1 MCSFRS
7 LSGEFERQFFGDVML
22 FSMECLTA
30 QGYPATAPSDEQI
43 AATVREVETDMLHI
57 YTTKHA
63 QIVQQIAA
71 LHALFE
77 GQGQW
82 WQQNDSMAQ
91 PRAMFR
97 HFIANMEA
105 NFGDDAAGYRAIHSG
120 AHRAQRRQQI
130 VGAIASYLRVVV
142 DEAERRGYHFNRS
155 KIINRRFRGTLP
167 VTQGQLAYEL
177 NHLRHK
183 LKSRAPERHQQMVA
197 LDAPAPHPLFR
208 TVPGEVAGWE
218 VVPPQ

>member
-1 MCSFRS
+1 MRLWS
-7 LSGEFERQFFGDVML
+7 LHPAYLDVKGLLALWREGLLAQKVLLGE
-22 FSMECLTA
+22 
-30 QGYPATAPSDEQI
+30 
-43 AATVREVETDMLHI
+43 
-57 YTTKHA
+57 TK
-63 QIVQQIAA
+63 
-71 LHALFE
+71 
-77 GQGQW
+77 
-82 WQQNDSMAQ
+82 
-91 PRAMFR
+91 
-97 HFIANMEA
+97 
-105 NFGDDAAGYRAIHSG
+105 GYRNHPQLG
-120 AHRAQRRQQI
+120 RFRGCPNP